1 MRRTTI
7 TIGLFLAAAAPV
19 APALAAPKPAQGVPA
34 LTILL
39 PDRDRGRSAVVYA
52 PGHERQDSQLP
63 PGHQPPCPDGRG
75 HSCEAPGHRKVVS
88 PS

>member
-1 MRRTTI
+1 MRSTVTV
-7 TIGLFLAAAAPV
+7 TGLLLASVASAAPGLAAS
-19 APALAAPKPAQGVPA
+19 KPAQGTPA

-39 PDRDRGRSAVVYA
+39 PDRDHGRAAVVYA
-52 PGHERQDSQLP
+52 PGQERRDGQQP